1 MYIYIYIYINM
12 YVYTYTYFLIA
23 SSTLQLW
30 EGLFSNY
37 QGQDTTKVKT
47 NLVGESEGHLER
59 LQGEV
64 SWKTHFVR
72 GEVNFQV
79 LFLGKIRNISGD
91 FNLHFFWM

>member
-1 MYIYIYIYINM
+1 M
-12 YVYTYTYFLIA
+12 
-23 SSTLQLW
+23 QLW

-79 LFLGKIRNISGD
+79 FFLGKIRNISGD
-91 FNLHFFWM
+91 FNLHFFLDVND

>member
-1 MYIYIYIYINM
+1 M

-79 LFLGKIRNISGD
+79 
-91 FNLHFFWM
+91 FFWARSGILQVISICIFFGCE